1 MSNSSDWGEM
11 SEKRPADRGER
22 EPERVHTHSESLE
35 ERQRANF
42 SFVFV
47 LCTDSGPIKTLL
59 LATPDFLV
67 LSPIRTLLQQHT
79 ELRQRSSF

>member
-11 SEKRPADRGER
+11 SEKRPADLGERER
-22 EPERVHTHSESLE
+22 EPEREHTRVYSESVE

-47 LCTDSGPIKTLL
+47 LCADSGPIKTF
-59 LATPDFLV
+59 ARHP
-67 LSPIRTLLQQHT
+67 
-79 ELRQRSSF
+79 